1 MSKPRAG
8 LMTFGDE
15 RDDMWEK
22 VFGNLTKPRHE
33 EAAAYLNTL
42 PIELFWDKTVA
53 RTREQ
58 INAQADRLAR
68 EKIDV
73 LIVHI
78 PCWTSPNLVVH
89 GIQRLDKPVVII
101 TSKSA
106 ATHGMVGF
114 LGAGGAL
121 QQIGK
126 THLRIRE
133 NFNTPAMTQK
143 LLPYLR
149 AASTVSALEGEVF
162 GFFGGRSL
170 GIDTGSFDP
179 MQWRKMF
186 KIDVEHIDQLEIIR
200 RADTVDEDRT
210 RAMVGWLEEKT
221 KKVLYDGS
229 ALTKEKLAY
238 QVQCY
243 LATKDIIEEKNL
255 GFVAIKCMPDLTNNY
270 IPQCLSA
277 AFLPSTFDSNGNK
290 KPVSMAC
297 EADGDGALSMEILK
311 YVSGGNPTLF
321 ADLSHMDHDDN
332 VLYLPNCGAM
342 CAWFAGR
349 SDTAEKNLEQIE
361 IRPSVR
367 PAGGSSVYFTAAKG
381 PVTLARLY
389 RWDGDYRM
397 AIIPGDAIELSKEK
411 QAAFI
416 EARGPHQLPTAF
428 VKVTADLDEIIDEF
442 GSNHISGVAGHYV
455 EELIQFCKMTNITPV
470 VFR

>member
-200 RADTVDEDRT
+200 R
-210 RAMVGWLEEKT
+210 
-221 KKVLYDGS
+221 
-229 ALTKEKLAY
+229 
-238 QVQCY
+238 
-243 LATKDIIEEKNL
+243 
-255 GFVAIKCMPDLTNNY
+255 
-270 IPQCLSA
+270 
-277 AFLPSTFDSNGNK
+277 
-290 KPVSMAC
+290 
-297 EADGDGALSMEILK
+297 
-311 YVSGGNPTLF
+311 
-321 ADLSHMDHDDN
+321 
-332 VLYLPNCGAM
+332 
-342 CAWFAGR
+342 
-349 SDTAEKNLEQIE
+349 
-361 IRPSVR
+361 
-367 PAGGSSVYFTAAKG
+367 
-381 PVTLARLY
+381 
-389 RWDGDYRM
+389 
-397 AIIPGDAIELSKEK
+397 
-411 QAAFI
+411 
-416 EARGPHQLPTAF
+416 
-428 VKVTADLDEIIDEF
+428 
-442 GSNHISGVAGHYV
+442 ISGEFQRRGDRDPAKAKPQN
-455 EELIQFCKMTNITPV
+455 EIQCQCRHLPGGAH
-470 VFR
+470 R